1 MSAREEITSREP
13 DQATY
18 DQSFSD
24 WSANARWYR
33 RWSARLGL
41 QGKLMLCFMTLLSLG
56 LGASCWMF
64 SSRSTTLIADV
75 MGALAQSSEQMV
87 RSNDSAELHRL
98 SQDLIKS
105 HNILFV
111 GFLDAESRPLA
122 LSSR

>member
-75 MGALAQSSEQMV
+75 MGEQARQLSCALAQSSEQLV
-87 RSNDSAELHRL
+87 RSNDSANLHRL
-98 SQDLIKS
+98 S
-105 HNILFV
+105 
-111 GFLDAESRPLA
+111 
-122 LSSR
+122 